1 MIKILLDSVGVNI
14 VNENFEFFENKKDKC
29 EFYISPT
36 VLEEFANMNSID
48 YDKLKE
54 KTIEEQNDYI
64 LKRINKHER
73 FIILL
78 IQLSKLAPKFLLDSV
93 FIIGH
98 SRLGC
103 TCLGDGTVYKTILK
117 ETKRNVND
125 AIIADTAV
133 NNDCYLLT
141 RDNVLYKKMSQHN
154 YKVLNLEDCKKLLA

>member
-14 VNENFEFFENKKDKC
+14 VSENFDFFQEKKDKC

-36 VLEEFANMNSID
+36 VLEEFTNMNSID

-64 LKRINKHER
+64 LKRIKKHEK
-73 FIILL
+73 FIVLL
-78 IQLSKLAPKFLLDSV
+78 IQLSKLTPKFLLDSV
-93 FIIGH
+93 LIANH
-98 SRLGC
+98 SRVGC
-103 TCLGDGTVYKTILK
+103 ACLGDGIVYKTILK
-117 ETKRNVND
+117 ETKGNVND

-141 RDNVLYKKMSQHN
+141 GDDTLYKKMTANN
-154 YKVLNLEDCKKLLA
+154 YKVLNIEDCKKLLA